1 MSAYINLAVS
11 DYFSSPKANPEK
23 IIRERQLIVL
33 NPYTQQPVNL
43 FPLFEYIHEY
53 WSYEKTADQSTEI
66 LEEQLYEVACNL
78 SLERQM
84 NYPDTIGTLARLGKL
99 FQAMRRIKP

>member
-43 FPLFEYIHEY
+43 FPLFEYIHE
-53 WSYEKTADQSTEI
+53 
-66 LEEQLYEVACNL
+66 
-78 SLERQM
+78 
-84 NYPDTIGTLARLGKL
+84 
-99 FQAMRRIKP
+99 